1 MIIGHSRH
9 GRLHELLCGFS
20 DIGVGSGRTS
30 RSLVWSAFCC
40 RVLQGLPQSIDDRGN
55 VARADIAASASA
67 SRSDGWYPHE
77 VALDQLHRV
86 QGREQT
92 RGTLETLQSA
102 HGT

>member
-1 MIIGHSRH
+1 MEHFER
-9 GRLHELLCGFS
+9 FS

-86 QGREQT
+86 QGRNRRVAHSKLFSPRMGRT
-92 RGTLETLQSA
+92 RDFT
-102 HGT
+102 